1 MEINI
6 LKVPT
11 NKLAIPRKSFFP
23 PSQLDVDRT
32 SFFFPP
38 KL

>member
-1 MEINI
+1 MEMNI
-6 LKVPT
+6 QKAPT
-11 NKLAIPRKSFFP
+11 NKFATPRKSFFP
-23 PSQLDVDRT
+23 PNQLDVDRT